1 MNSDGTGRLK
11 SDPNWTGFN
20 DRIEEN
26 LVREESEL
34 FRATRPL
41 RIAKRVLIIC
51 MILFPAALIGSLVY
65 SSRSYRRPLS
75 PEQPALPHPD
85 ATKNEQPVLDRVKP
99 AMIERY
105 GLKEFKVKYT
115 ESALC
120 IRIRT
125 DETRGPR
132 VHQAFGLMEDIRD
145 MRRTV
150 RGLPTCAWMLEID
163 HEAMDGGM
171 TIVLPDEKC
180 GYKAHPEWHNDAL
193 YTAAPPTAGKAR
205 Q

>member
-1 MNSDGTGRLK
+1 
-11 SDPNWTGFN
+11 
-20 DRIEEN
+20 
-26 LVREESEL
+26 
-34 FRATRPL
+34 
-41 RIAKRVLIIC
+41 

-85 ATKNEQPVLDRVKP
+85 APKNEQLLLDDVKP

-171 TIVLPDEKC
+171 TIVLPDEKR
-180 GYKAHPEWHNDAL
+180 GYKAFPEWHNDAL
-193 YTAAPPTAGKAR
+193 YTDASHSTGKA
-205 Q
+205 QP